1 MKIKF
6 RVPLALC
13 LPILF
18 IVGCA
23 GYGGS
28 KGRTEQTNAKRKATF
43 TLPTVPTQ
51 IADRKARIDYIADHF
66 WDNYNFA
73 DSLLR
78 ADKETTGQ
86 AFATYASLLGSLPK
100 EKAEESIVK
109 LLSKSFEADSAA
121 FAIFAELFERYFHEP
136 NSPFLNEEL
145 YIPALRFIVQ
155 DERIEPIN
163 KLRSQFHLDMALKNR
178 IGTKATDFSY
188 LLKDGSRGSM
198 HKIKADYTILFFNN
212 PDCHDCLRVKEYFAA
227 SELFNTLC
235 NHGKLKILSLYPD
248 DSYDLWAAAEYP
260 AMMINGY
267 DKEQSITQG
276 QLYDL
281 KAIPTL
287 YLLDTE
293 KKVILKDATIETI
306 EHFLNQVY

>member
-6 RVPLALC
+6 RVPLTLC
-13 LPILF
+13 LSIIF
-18 IVGCA
+18 MVGCV
-23 GYGGS
+23 GRGGS
-28 KGRTEQTNAKRKATF
+28 KGRTEQNSTERKATF
-43 TLPTVPTQ
+43 TLPAVPSQ
-51 IADRKARIDYIADHF
+51 IVDRQARMDYTADHF
-66 WDNYNFA
+66 WDNYNFT
-73 DSLLR
+73 DSLLL

-86 AFATYASLLGSLPK
+86 AFATYASLLGALHK

-145 YIPALRFIVQ
+145 YIPALRFIVE

-163 KLRSQFHLDMALKNR
+163 KLRSQFHLEMALKNR
-178 IGTKATDFSY
+178 VGAEATDFSY
-188 LLKDGSRGSM
+188 LLKDGSRGSL
-198 HKIKADYTILFFNN
+198 HKIRADYTILFFNN
-212 PDCHDCLRVKEYFAA
+212 PDCHDCKRVKEYFAA
-227 SELFNTLC
+227 SEIFNSLTQQ
-235 NHGKLKILSLYPD
+235 GKLKILSLYPD

-260 AMMINGY
+260 AIMINGY

-287 YLLDTE
+287 YLLDAD
-293 KKVILKDATIETI
+293 KKVILKDTTIETI